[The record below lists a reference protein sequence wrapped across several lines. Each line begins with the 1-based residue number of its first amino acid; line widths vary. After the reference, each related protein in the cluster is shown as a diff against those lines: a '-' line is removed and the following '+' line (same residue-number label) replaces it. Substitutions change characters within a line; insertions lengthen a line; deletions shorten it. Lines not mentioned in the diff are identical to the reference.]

1 MVAEKVDVRLEL
13 LKERQPLHEIISQI
27 GGMVRAVRV
36 FARSRAQAPGING
49 ISKVQGELRPPSLLE
64 PKHGIE
70 GAGVG
75 LGPVGATDCQILLP
89 AFRLGRHEAAGYV
102 KSYKTGYFSVTP

>member
-1 MVAEKVDVRLEL
+1 VVC
-13 LKERQPLHEIISQI
+13 
-27 GGMVRAVRV
+27 AVRV
-36 FARSRAQAPGING
+36 FARSRAEAPGING
-49 ISKVQGELRPPSLLE
+49 ISKVQGELRFPSLFK

-89 AFRLGRHEAAGYV
+89 AFRLGRHEAAAGVKALVIARQLGV
-102 KSYKTGYFSVTP
+102 KSWTGFDPEFTLCWQSVATLPQVVDY